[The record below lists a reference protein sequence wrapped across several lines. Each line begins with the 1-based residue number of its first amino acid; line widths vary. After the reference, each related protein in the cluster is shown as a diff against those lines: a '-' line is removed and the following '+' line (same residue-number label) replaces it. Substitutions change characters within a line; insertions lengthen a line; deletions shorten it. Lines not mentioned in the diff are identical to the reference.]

1 MTRLCNV
8 HIYNPDMYQTT
19 IRIIEC
25 MKICNNVFLF
35 CFVGSLRKL
44 DQRFSEFKF
53 LQEPEDVV
61 VVRNK
66 PAILHCEA
74 SLSGPGSSRNVK
86 IKWKRDGEF
95 LNFPDFNDR
104 R

>member
-1 MTRLCNV
+1 
-8 HIYNPDMYQTT
+8 
-19 IRIIEC
+19 
-25 MKICNNVFLF
+25 MKCFFF

-66 PAILHCEA
+66 PATLHCEA
-74 SLSGPGSSRNVK
+74 SLSGPGNSRNVK

>member
-1 MTRLCNV
+1 
-8 HIYNPDMYQTT
+8 
-19 IRIIEC
+19 
-25 MKICNNVFLF
+25 MKISNNVFLF
-35 CFVGSLRKL
+35 CSVGSLRKL

-104 R
+104 RYYLFSYQE